1 LYGPFWI
8 LTTIVF
14 LLSSTGNLARYF
26 NNWEKSEFIF
36 RLTLV
41 RYAVIIVY
49 SLGLGFPLVLGL
61 ILRLFE
67 SRITP
72 IQVLKMPIQ
81 MICLYG
87 YSLSSFIL
95 VLLLCII
102 PSNIFHWLLMLYGIL
117 NSSAFLIMN
126 INQEIEAMNRHRVY
140 IIYGLIASCQITLFL
155 VFKLVF
161 FDIVY
166 ES

>member
-1 LYGPFWI
+1 
-8 LTTIVF
+8 
-14 LLSSTGNLARYF
+14 
-26 NNWEKSEFIF
+26 
-36 RLTLV
+36 V

-49 SLGLGFPLVLGL
+49 SLGIGFPLVLGL
-61 ILRLFE
+61 VLGLFQ
-67 SRITP
+67 SSVSP
-72 IQVLKMPIQ
+72 IQV
-81 MICLYG
+81 ICLYG

-102 PSNIFHWLLMLYGIL
+102 PSDIFHWLLMLYGIL

-126 INQEIEAMNRHRVY
+126 LNQEIEAMNRPKVY
-140 IIYGLIASCQITLFL
+140 IIYGLIACCQITIFL

-166 ES
+166 ER

>member
-1 LYGPFWI
+1 MTRENPDLYGPFWI

-41 RYAVIIVY
+41 RYAVLIVY
-49 SLGLGFPLVLGL
+49 SLGIGFPLVLGL

-72 IQVLKMPIQ
+72 IQVRR
-81 MICLYG
+81 
-87 YSLSSFIL
+87 
-95 VLLLCII
+95 LLL
-102 PSNIFHWLLMLYGIL
+102 
-117 NSSAFLIMN
+117 
-126 INQEIEAMNRHRVY
+126 R
-140 IIYGLIASCQITLFL
+140 
-155 VFKLVF
+155 
-161 FDIVY
+161 
-166 ES
+166 